1 MMKHARQRR
10 ILFIAFML
18 FLFGAAF
25 GIWRLANHT
34 SPKGFTRH
42 ISSSP
47 SSAMPKAKDIQV
59 RHNMPSSSEKAT
71 VPRLSYHFE
80 VGDHFTYHLQYRVD
94 ITMALAAGTTQEKS
108 SVEISLK
115 GLLHEMVYSIHD
127 QNIVFGCYVEDPR
140 VNFSGE
146 IRHTGSGDPGI
157 IEDALKE
164 EVLVEMNRN
173 GKIESLVFPKRIS
186 SDIRNILKAIM
197 AGAQV
202 ILPVDSQKE
211 WSNKESDLN
220 GSYLARYSLAFPL
233 EEPLV
238 KIKKEKVNYTTLLED
253 TSAGETMADFISIG
267 ESKGN
272 ILFHR
277 EGGYIDEISLREKI
291 EIALPG
297 QIQQN
302 IGSQIMCTLK
312 LKEKTK
318 DVSFAKLGEARWQDL
333 IKKHVSLLRSEGESI
348 PLLGGEGHAL
358 MEKREHEQILAGAS
372 LEDLFDTLDKLE
384 IHDDGQ
390 LRFTTMCKLESFMYL
405 YPEKIQ
411 GVTARLLREQN
422 GSAAMST
429 ILGAMETIPHL
440 EAQAGLRDIIKLR
453 RKEKETM
460 LLTIPSLGHV
470 PHPDSESEALLLD
483 LFENEAD
490 PDISSTSILALGV
503 MAHTLHPVDS
513 QRAAGITE
521 YALDALQHAHS
532 VEEKTLY
539 LEALGNAG
547 HPEAL
552 GIIEDFTKDAN
563 EEIRISAL
571 DGLRNISG
579 EKTDSIIGR
588 ALSDD
593 ESERVRSMAASISII
608 RPVSE
613 TLFNQLKRSYIN
625 EDSEMVRSQIIRA
638 LWENRQEY
646 PEAVTIVKNAAEID
660 SSKDIRDLATSLIL
674 TTENPA

>member
-1 MMKHARQRR
+1 MKHALQRTK
-10 ILFIAFML
+10 LFTVAVL
-18 FLFGAAF
+18 LLFGTAF
-25 GIWRLANHT
+25 GIWRLTNTT
-34 SPKGFTRH
+34 SNKGSTAH
-42 ISSSP
+42 IPSSP
-47 SSAMPKAKDIQV
+47 SVVIPKAGDIRIPQDLS
-59 RHNMPSSSEKAT
+59 SSSEKST
-71 VPRLSYHFE
+71 IPRLSYHFE
-80 VGDHFTYHLQYRVD
+80 MGDHFTYQINYGVD
-94 ITMALAAGTTQEKS
+94 IKMALDAGTTHEKS
-108 SVEISLK
+108 RVEISLK
-115 GLLHEMVYSIHD
+115 GLLHERVYTIGG
-127 QNIVFGCYVEDPR
+127 QKVVLGCYFENPR
-140 VNFSGE
+140 VSFSGDV
-146 IRHTGSGDPGI
+146 RYTGSGDPRI
-157 IEDALKE
+157 IEDSLRE

-173 GKIESLVFPKRIS
+173 GRIEALTFPKRIS

-197 AGAQV
+197 AGTQV
-202 ILPVDSQKE
+202 ILPRHSQKE
-211 WSNKESDLN
+211 WRNKENDLN
-220 GSYLARYSLAFPL
+220 GSYLAHYRLSFPL
-233 EEPLV
+233 EAPTV
-238 KIKKEKVNYTTLLED
+238 KIEKEKVKYTTLLED
-253 TSAGETMADFISIG
+253 TSSGEKMSDFISIG
-267 ESKGN
+267 KSKGN
-272 ILFHR
+272 IIFHR
-277 EGGYIDEISLREKI
+277 EGGYIDEIISKEEI

-302 IGSQIMCTLK
+302 IGSRINCALK

-318 DVSFAKLGEARWQDL
+318 DVRYAKLGEARWHDL
-333 IKKHVSLLRSEGESI
+333 IKQHVGLLRAEGESI
-348 PLLGGEGHAL
+348 PLFGGEGHAL

-384 IHDDGQ
+384 INDEGQ

-405 YPEKIQ
+405 YPDRIQ
-411 GVTARLLREQN
+411 EVTARLLREQN

-429 ILGAMETIPHL
+429 ILGAMELIPHL

-453 RKEKETM
+453 RKEKETV

-470 PHPDSESEALLLD
+470 PHPDTQSEALLLD
-483 LFENEAD
+483 LFENEPD

-503 MAHTLHPVDS
+503 MAHTLHTIDN

-521 YALDALQHAHS
+521 YTLDALQHARS
-532 VEEKTLY
+532 IEEKTLY
-539 LEALGNAG
+539 LETLGNVG

-552 GIIEDFTKDAN
+552 GVIEDYTRDVN
-563 EEIRISAL
+563 EEVRISAL
-571 DGLRNISG
+571 EGLRNISG

-593 ESERVRSMAASISII
+593 ESERVRSMAASISGL

-638 LWENRQEY
+638 LWEKRQEY